1 MPPKAASP
9 ILEVKDLSV
18 QREAGIL
25 HSISWRVLPGRHCV
39 ILGANGS
46 GKTSLLGAI
55 TAYLTPTS
63 GEIRVLGKRYGAFDW
78 RELRKAIGLV
88 SSGIRQMLRF
98 EEPALAAV
106 ASGKDAVI
114 NYWGE
119 ILEADRRKALRLL
132 KEVECEALADRPWG
146 YLSQGEQQRVLIAR
160 AMMAGPKL
168 LLLDE
173 PCAGLDLVAREHFL
187 AFLSR
192 LAKKRGAPTMV
203 LVTHH
208 VEEIGTLFK
217 DVLLLK
223 GGRSLAQGSK
233 AQVLNSARL
242 SEAFG
247 SRLRLQHRA
256 GRYSV
261 QVLARGKSI
270 V

>member
-1 MPPKAASP
+1 MSPKLQAP
-9 ILEVKDLSV
+9 ILEVKDLSIH
-18 QREAGIL
+18 REVGIL
-25 HSISWRVLPGRHCV
+25 HGISWRVLPGRHCV

-63 GEIRVLGKRYGAFDW
+63 GEIRVLGKRYGSFDW

-98 EEPALAAV
+98 EEPALHAV

-119 ILEADRRKALRLL
+119 ISEADRRKAWRLL
-132 KEVECEALADRPWG
+132 TEVECEALAERPWG

-187 AFLSR
+187 AFLGR
-192 LAKKRGAPTMV
+192 LARKRGAPTMV

-208 VEEIGTLFK
+208 VEEIGAIFK

-223 GGRSLAQGSK
+223 DGRALAQGTK
-233 AQVLNSARL
+233 DKVLTSTLL
-242 SEAFG
+242 SEVFG
-247 SRLRLQHRA
+247 SRLRLQRRS

-261 QVLARGKSI
+261 QVLGRGKSI

>member
-1 MPPKAASP
+1 MPKKSP
-9 ILEVKDLSV
+9 PLVLETKDLSV
-18 QREAGIL
+18 RREVGIL
-25 HSISWRVLPGRHCV
+25 HSISWRVAKGRHCA

-55 TAYLTPTS
+55 TAYVTPTF
-63 GEIRVLGKRYGAFDW
+63 GEIRVLGKRYGEFDW

-88 SSGIRQMLRF
+88 SSGLRQMIRF
-98 EEPALAAV
+98 EEPALHAV

-119 ILEADRRKALRLL
+119 ISAAELRQARRLL
-132 KEVECEALADRPWG
+132 KEVECDALAERPWG

-187 AFLSR
+187 SFLQR
-192 LAKKRGAPTMV
+192 LGRKRQAPTMV

-208 VEEIGTLFK
+208 VEEIGPLFK
-217 DVLLLK
+217 EVLLLK
-223 GGRSLAQGSK
+223 NGRVLAQGAK
-233 AQVLNSARL
+233 EKVLNSSFL
-242 SEAFG
+242 SEAF
-247 SRLRLQHRA
+247 SARLRLQRRS

-261 QVLARGKSI
+261 RVLARGKGI